1 MSSDMKL
8 LKLKYFQNN
17 PRLAEAYQSGNIEEF
32 AKVIT
37 YLTGS
42 WKHFLKQSLY
52 AVWTP
57 LHIVWKVPLL
67 SWFSS
72 LGASWAA
79 VSSTRPRTSTDP
91 DDERGSV
98 RSGSSTADCAGDC
111 AEEYRCKYGACYGKQ
126 PRELWFRYNALHQL

>member
-42 WKHFLKQSLY
+42 
-52 AVWTP
+52 
-57 LHIVWKVPLL
+57 
-67 SWFSS
+67 
-72 LGASWAA
+72 
-79 VSSTRPRTSTDP
+79 
-91 DDERGSV
+91 
-98 RSGSSTADCAGDC
+98 
-111 AEEYRCKYGACYGKQ
+111 
-126 PRELWFRYNALHQL
+126 